1 MEPHS
6 QENLVKNLV
15 MMSVYDLTSVQTL
28 GKGEGG
34 RASGIS
40 PSGKEYN
47 IAEVKFAFQ
56 APRSFRLLITWP
68 PGLLAREREK
78 KKKQSLTWITG
89 KELER
94 EIYNNGDQFR
104 WKKNVKIITLGEK
117 MRKASGYQGENERQ

>member
-1 MEPHS
+1 
-6 QENLVKNLV
+6 
-15 MMSVYDLTSVQTL
+15 MMSVYDLPSVQTL

-40 PSGKEYN
+40 PSGKE
-47 IAEVKFAFQ
+47 FQ

-68 PGLLAREREK
+68 PGLLARERERER
-78 KKKQSLTWITG
+78 KKQSLTWITG